1 MPTVAMP
8 NTIESL
14 FAQNIHRRIEEVIK
28 VDQTD
33 DQVLADEISEYVATD
48 SICKWFEQ
56 ILDVYKETPNK
67 PHEGVGV
74 WISGF
79 FGSGK
84 SSFAKLLGLALDNRL
99 VQGDHAGKRIGER
112 TKSKKI
118 QTLLAGI
125 NELIPT
131 HAVIFDVATE
141 RGILSPNQ
149 RLTEIMYRMFLES
162 LGYSRDLD
170 LAELEITL
178 EGDGSLGEFEKK
190 YEELSGKNWA
200 DHKNMFAL
208 SLGYASHVMHLV
220 KPKAFTAPDLWLK
233 SARGRADVTPRLLA
247 ERAKELMQRRRP
259 GKTLAFVIDEVGQ
272 FVARDDQKMLDLQ
285 SIVESLGKVGR
296 GKMWLIAT
304 SQERL
309 DAKIDDFKGGRV
321 EFSRMRDRFSIEVHL
336 EPSDIKEVA
345 SKRVL
350 AKNSTAE
357 PLLRT
362 TYEQNRGALET
373 HTRLTADV
381 QLAQLSPQGF
391 IDLYPMLPYQ
401 IGLMIDVV
409 SGLRSQGGTLRN
421 VGGANRTIIKLAQQ
435 LLINPS
441 VGLASQEVGQLV
453 RIDQMYDLVAGNIE
467 SEIRQK
473 IANIAT
479 AVNHPVAQRVAKA
492 ICLLQFVKNV
502 HRTAENIAALLHP
515 KLDAESQLTSV
526 REALEALEKAH
537 QIRHGDDGYRIPTP
551 AEDDWERQRAGLQ
564 PRSGDVNRIYAET
577 IGKFWKPQPVFQ
589 YLNTKTFRSG
599 LLLHDREQ
607 DAGDVPTNLFLAESE
622 ADFDKRAQEVRERS
636 QSETKTIFWVARLS
650 KAAETQMNE
659 IYRSREILA
668 RREPGATTGPE
679 ARLVAEEKRR
689 MGSREDELRRL
700 LKDALLGGSVFYH
713 GNDRSPTDQ
722 DNEVGA
728 FAAKLLKGAVPEV
741 FHRFREAAHKVTDS
755 DLQSVMTAQNLN
767 GLPPVFSSLKLLEDK
782 NGHTMFKLDSG
793 PLCEVF
799 ATIQNRSS
807 YGEPANGKYLAE
819 KFAEEPFGWDFE
831 AVRLFAACLLRSGKI
846 EMVTKGQT
854 IEAAQS
860 IQAQN
865 TFKNNNFFR
874 QAAFRPRVDDL
885 KPADLVHASE
895 AFQEVFGKELPEL
908 EAGSAAAHIR
918 EAVLKNEDAV
928 QEMTNLLVQNSLPG
942 SDALEQARG
951 QMAAIRS
958 GKQSHAI
965 QTFLSAHAQIKEAI
979 ARATQLRN
987 ALTEPNLVILR
998 RAREVLG
1005 AQWSFLA
1012 KEEDLAESFHKDAAS
1027 LGELL
1032 SRERFFEEIPHIDQS
1047 AHRLR
1052 QEYERR
1058 YLEALDRRASLYA
1071 AAKQGLIQMQA
1082 WDGLEDSQRSKII
1095 SPIEQRIAKDP
1106 KPKPTIPEIRAD
1118 CLACESR
1125 LQQAVEEMM
1134 RILDGNRLAKISLAS
1149 HFSGGIETED
1159 QLDTA
1164 LRAVR
1169 EECERLLAEGKKI
1182 LVV

>member
-1 MPTVAMP
+1 MPDK
-8 NTIESL
+8 IESL

-33 DQVLADEISEYVATD
+33 EQILADEISEYIATD
-48 SICKWFEQ
+48 SICRWFEQ
-56 ILDVYKETPNK
+56 ILDIYKETPNK

-74 WISGF
+74 WVSGF

-99 VQGDHAGKRIGER
+99 VQGEPAGKRIGER

-118 QTLLAGI
+118 QALLAGI

-178 EGDGSLGEFEKK
+178 EGEGRLAEFEST
-190 YEELSGKNWA
+190 YEDLSGKRWA
-200 DHKNMFAL
+200 DNKNMFAL
-208 SLGYASHVMHLV
+208 SLGYASHVMHLIE
-220 KPKAFTAPDLWLK
+220 PKAFTSPDLWLR
-233 SARGRADVTPRLLA
+233 SARGRADVTPRTLA
-247 ERAKELMQRRRP
+247 ERTKELMQRRRP
-259 GKTLAFVIDEVGQ
+259 GKTLVFVIDEVGQ

-285 SIVESLGKVGR
+285 SVVESLGKVGR

-350 AKNSTAE
+350 AKNSAAE
-357 PLLRT
+357 PILRAA
-362 TYEQNRGALET
+362 YEQNRGALET

-381 QLAQLSPQGF
+381 QLALLSPLGF
-391 IDLYPMLPYQ
+391 VDLYPMLPYQ

-441 VGLASQEVGQLV
+441 VGLAAQEVGQLV

-473 IANIAT
+473 ISNIAT
-479 AVNHPVAQRVAKA
+479 AVNHPLAQSVAKA

-502 HRTAENIAALLHP
+502 HRTAENIAAVLHP
-515 KLDAESQLTSV
+515 RLDAESQLTAV

-564 PRSGDVNRIYAET
+564 PRSGDVNRIYADT

-589 YLNTKTFRSG
+589 YLNTKTFRAG
-599 LLLHDREQ
+599 LFLHDREQ
-607 DAGDVPTNLFLAESE
+607 EEGDVPVNLFLAESE
-622 ADFDKRAQEVRERS
+622 ADFQKRVPEVRQRS
-636 QSETKTIFWVARLS
+636 QSEPKTIFWIACLS
-650 KAAETQMNE
+650 KAIESQMTE
-659 IYRSREILA
+659 IFRSREILA
-668 RREPGATTGPE
+668 RREPGAATGPE
-679 ARLVAEEKRR
+679 ARLVAEEKKR
-689 MGSREDELRRL
+689 MATREDELRRL
-700 LKDALLGGSVFYH
+700 LKEALLAGSVYYR
-713 GNDRSPTDQ
+713 GNDRSATDQ
-722 DNEVGA
+722 DTEIGS
-728 FAAKLLKGAVPEV
+728 FAGKLLKSAVPEV
-741 FHRFREAAHKVTDS
+741 FHRFSEAAHKVADS
-755 DLQSVMTAQNLN
+755 DIQAVLTAQNLN
-767 GLPPVFSSLKLLEDK
+767 GLPQVFSSLLLLQDK
-782 NGHTMFKLDSG
+782 NGHTTFRLDAG
-793 PLCEVF
+793 PLCELF
-799 ATIQNRSS
+799 NTIQNRSS
-807 YGEPANGKYLAE
+807 YGESATGKYLADH
-819 KFAEEPFGWDFE
+819 FAEEPFGWEFE
-831 AVRLFAACLLRSGKI
+831 AVRLFVACLLRAGKI
-846 EMVTKGQT
+846 EMVSKGIT
-854 IEAAQS
+854 IETAQS
-860 IQAQN
+860 IEAQN

-874 QAAFRPRVDDL
+874 QAAFRPKVDDVR
-885 KPADLVHASE
+885 PEDLVHASV
-895 AFQEVFGKELPEL
+895 AFQEAFGKELPEL
-908 EAGSAAAHIR
+908 EPASAATHIR
-918 EAVLKNEDAV
+918 EAVLKNDDAV
-928 QEMTNLLVQNSLPG
+928 QEMTNLLVQNSLSG
-942 SDALEQARG
+942 SEVLEQARG
-951 QMAAIRS
+951 QMVAIRT
-958 GKQSHAI
+958 GKQSSAI

-979 ARATQLRN
+979 SRSTQLKN
-987 ALTEPNLVILR
+987 ALTEPNILILR
-998 RAREVLG
+998 RANEVLG
-1005 AQWSFLA
+1005 AQWSLLE
-1012 KEEDLAESFHKDAAS
+1012 KEEDLAESLSVDACS
-1027 LGELL
+1027 LKELL
-1032 SRERFFEEIPHIDQS
+1032 SRERFYEEIPTIDQL

-1058 YLEALDRRASLYA
+1058 YCEALGKRAALYRL
-1071 AAKQGLIQMQA
+1071 AKQRLIETQG
-1082 WDGLEDSQRSKII
+1082 WELLEDAQRSRII
-1095 SPIEQRIAKDP
+1095 SPIDHRAEEEP
-1106 KPKPTIPEIRAD
+1106 KLRPTIPEVRAD

-1125 LQQAVEEMM
+1125 LQQAIEEMM
-1134 RILDGNRLAKISLAS
+1134 RILDGNRLAKVSLAQ

-1169 EECERLLAEGKKI
+1169 EECEHLLAEGKKI